1 MAITIQY
8 PGLISP
14 LFELVKTIE
23 FDMEFAEGRFSLKL
37 ELFQDVSDTR
47 RFRARIWRLEMYR
60 IQPTFPQKEADS
72 QPADD
77 PSDETIFVDTT
88 LWLAK
93 NYEDFRAETPD
104 SALQMILN
112 DLQAFL
118 ARASGDSEKLLGE
131 MGEVESI

>member
-1 MAITIQY
+1 MIR
-8 PGLISP
+8 P
-14 LFELVKTIE
+14 LFELTKTIE
-23 FDMEFAEGRFSLKL
+23 FDLAFAEDCFSLKV

-72 QPADD
+72 QPVDD
-77 PSDETIFVDTT
+77 PSDETIFVDTA

-112 DLQAFL
+112 DLKDFL
-118 ARASGDSEKLLGE
+118 VRASGDSEKLLGKME
-131 MGEVESI
+131 EAEGI